1 MNLTSQANTLKLES
15 TNDSI
20 QMIMK
25 LKNEGQKQEDIMFP
39 DPLPSFYTIQ
49 ESVESRLCPS
59 CVIRLRKSSN
69 SRRKHFFCR
78 RKKITENIPNIEEIR
93 YDQRKCKKCCTDD
106 TSNPRNSGKNKTRK
120 EKKKNSV
127 ILDAEVTLAY
137 PSKFTYH
144 GCYNGQGLPHGPNGI
159 MKWSNGD
166 VYEGNFWN
174 GMQDGLGTFYFSD
187 GSEYV
192 GKWECNMM
200 HGEGTRRFINGS
212 VYSGP
217 YNRGKRK
224 GKNGHF
230 YFSNGDAYVGEFDYD
245 QFEGKGI
252 FYYGNG
258 IVYEGGFANGKRN
271 GEGIFYQLNN
281 ETDISCYILDRP
293 VGNGVRWNENRSKAW
308 RLRDGEIVDQINH
321 KEGLKIMK
329 EIKIM
334 DR

>member
-1 MNLTSQANTLKLES
+1 
-15 TNDSI
+15 
-20 QMIMK
+20 
-25 LKNEGQKQEDIMFP
+25 
-39 DPLPSFYTIQ
+39 
-49 ESVESRLCPS
+49 
-59 CVIRLRKSSN
+59 
-69 SRRKHFFCR
+69 
-78 RKKITENIPNIEEIR
+78 
-93 YDQRKCKKCCTDD
+93 
-106 TSNPRNSGKNKTRK
+106 
-120 EKKKNSV
+120 
-127 ILDAEVTLAY
+127 
-137 PSKFTYH
+137 
-144 GCYNGQGLPHGPNGI
+144 
-159 MKWSNGD
+159 
-166 VYEGNFWN
+166 
-174 GMQDGLGTFYFSD
+174 MQDGLGTFYFSD

-258 IVYEGGFANGKRN
+258 IVYEGAIIKNAFSFKLVIIKFEGKGIFYYGNGIVYEGGFANGKRN

-293 VGNGVRWNENRSKAW
+293 VGNGVRWNENKSKTW

-321 KEGLKIMK
+321 KEGLEIMR

-334 DR
+334 DRQ